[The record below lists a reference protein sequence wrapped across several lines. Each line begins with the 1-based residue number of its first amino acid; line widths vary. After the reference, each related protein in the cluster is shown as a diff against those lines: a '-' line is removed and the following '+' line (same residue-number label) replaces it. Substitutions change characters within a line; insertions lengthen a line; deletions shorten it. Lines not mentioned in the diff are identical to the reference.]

1 MRKVISLIA
10 RVCEDA
16 GLRIWRQSSYNIR
29 KLKKL
34 YRGAQR
40 LKRSKAKKKGRVE
53 QKNRRIVRAH
63 QEYTAAA
70 EGYLE
75 KAKGTLDFLVSRN
88 QISVITHY
96 MIEDYMR
103 HADRQIDQ
111 IRRRVFKGE
120 RIPHEEKVFSIFE
133 EHTEWICKGK
143 AGVPQELGL
152 KVCVVEDQYGF
163 FLNHLVMRK
172 TTDDMIVVPLMRET
186 KERFPD
192 LLSCSFDKGF
202 YTPTNR
208 RQLEEVLDLVVLPKK
223 GRRNEEEK
231 AFESSDVFMRQRRKH
246 SAVES
251 GINALENHG
260 LDRCLD
266 HGFWGFERYVTMAV
280 LARNIQTLGTI
291 IWKKKLAKLQREQ
304 AAYRKAS

>member
-1 MRKVISLIA
+1 MRKVISLIG

-16 GLRIWRQSSYNIR
+16 GLSIWRQSSHNIR

-53 QKNRRIVRAH
+53 QKNRRILRAH

-75 KAKGTLDFLVSRN
+75 KAKGTLDFLVNRN

-111 IRRRVFKGE
+111 IRRRVLKGE

-133 EHTEWICKGK
+133 EHTEWISKGK

-223 GRRNEEEK
+223 GRRSEEEK
-231 AFESSDVFMRQRRKH
+231 AFESSDVFMRQRMKH

-266 HGFWGFERYVTMAV
+266 HGFRGFERYVAMAV
-280 LARNIQTLGTI
+280 LARNIQMLGTF